1 MTRFIEPSDVVS
13 PDATTTSLSERRG
26 VRCRMAENFL
36 YEKDGAVTTI
46 TFNRPERRNCMNP
59 QVMSELEDLLRDVR
73 NDREVRVLI
82 VTGTGAAFSAGADM
96 SAVKGIRDRE
106 ERLRVFSASRG
117 EARAVGRAVG
127 RSFDQLTRLD
137 CMTIAAVNG
146 YAVGGGW
153 ALATGCDF
161 IVAVEHAEFWVPEV
175 ELGAAFTGGP
185 AVVMAARLGPWRA
198 KEAMILCR
206 HFTARELYELGMV
219 NRVVKDGELMPAV
232 RELAEELL
240 RLPYKAATKTKH
252 FVDGIF
258 IGPRLY

>member
-1 MTRFIEPSDVVS
+1 MTRPIEPSDVVS
-13 PDATTTSLSERRG
+13 PDAITPSLSEMRG
-26 VRCRMAENFL
+26 VTFRMAENFL
-36 YEKDGAVTTI
+36 YEKDSAVTTI

-59 QVMSELEDLLRDVR
+59 QVMKELEDLVRDVR
-73 NDREVRVLI
+73 NDREARVLI
-82 VTGTGAAFSAGADM
+82 VTGTGAAFSASADM
-96 SAVKGIRDRE
+96 SAVKGISDRE
-106 ERLRVFSASRG
+106 ERARVFSASRG
-117 EARAVGRAVG
+117 EARAVGR
-127 RSFDQLTRLD
+127 SFDQITRLD

-185 AVVMAARLGPWRA
+185 ALVMAARLGPWRA

-232 RELAEELL
+232 RELAEELMK
-240 RLPYKAATKTKH
+240 LPHKAAIKTKH

>member
-1 MTRFIEPSDVVS
+1 MVD
-13 PDATTTSLSERRG
+13 
-26 VRCRMAENFL
+26 NFL

-46 TFNRPERRNCMNP
+46 TFNRPERRNCLN
-59 QVMSELEDLLRDVR
+59 QEVMHELEDLLREVR

-106 ERLRVFSASRG
+106 ERVRVFSASRG

-127 RSFDQLTRLD
+127 RSFDQITRLD

-153 ALATGCDF
+153 ALATACDF

-185 AVVMAARLGPWRA
+185 ALVMAARQGPWRA
-198 KEAMILCR
+198 KDAMILCR
-206 HFTARELYELGMV
+206 HFKARDLYELGMV
-219 NRVVKDGELMPAV
+219 NRVVKDGELRPAV
-232 RELAEELL
+232 RELTEELL
-240 RLPYKAATKTKH
+240 TLLPKAATKTKH

>member
-1 MTRFIEPSDVVS
+1 
-13 PDATTTSLSERRG
+13 
-26 VRCRMAENFL
+26 MADNFL

-46 TFNRPERRNCMNP
+46 TFTRPERRNCLNPEVMN
-59 QVMSELEDLLRDVR
+59 ELEGLLRDVR
-73 NDREVRVLI
+73 HDSEARVLV
-82 VTGTGAAFSAGADM
+82 VTGAGAAFSAGADI

-106 ERLRVFSASRG
+106 ERARVFSASRG
-117 EARAVGRAVG
+117 VARMVGRT
-127 RSFDQLTRLD
+127 FDQITRLD

-153 ALATGCDF
+153 ALAAAFDF

-175 ELGAAFTGGP
+175 ELGSAFTGGP
-185 AVVMAARLGPWRA
+185 ALVMAARLGPWRA

-219 NRVVKDGELMPAV
+219 NRVVQDGGLLPAV

-240 RLPYKAATKTKH
+240 ALPHKAATKSKH
-252 FVDGIF
+252 FVDGVF
-258 IGPRLY
+258 LGPRLY

>member
-1 MTRFIEPSDVVS
+1 MS
-13 PDATTTSLSERRG
+13 
-26 VRCRMAENFL
+26 ENFL
-36 YEKDGAVTTI
+36 YEKDGPVTTI
-46 TFNRPERRNCMNP
+46 TFNRPERRNCMNRP
-59 QVMSELEDLLRDVR
+59 VMTELEDRLREVR

-96 SAVKGIRDRE
+96 TAVTGLTDSK
-106 ERLRVFSASRG
+106 ERLRAFAASSG
-117 EARAVGRAVG
+117 GVARMVGRT
-127 RSFDQLTRLD
+127 FDQITRLD

-153 ALATGCDF
+153 ALAAAFDF
-161 IVAVEHAEFWVPEV
+161 IVAVEQAEFWVPEV

-185 AVVMAARLGPWRA
+185 ALAMAARLGPWRA

-206 HFTARELYELGMV
+206 HFKARELYQLGMV
-219 NRVVKDGELMPAV
+219 NQVVKEGELMPAV
-232 RELAEELL
+232 RDLAEELMKM
-240 RLPYKAATKTKH
+240 PQKAATRTKH

>member
-1 MTRFIEPSDVVS
+1 
-13 PDATTTSLSERRG
+13 
-26 VRCRMAENFL
+26 MADHFL

-59 QVMSELEDLLRDVR
+59 QVMNELEDLLRDVR

-82 VTGTGAAFSAGADM
+82 ITGAGVAFSAGADM
-96 SAVKGIRDRE
+96 SAVKGLSDRE
-106 ERLRVFSASRG
+106 ERARVFSASRG
-117 EARAVGRAVG
+117 GVARAVGRT
-127 RSFDQLTRLD
+127 FDQITRLD

-153 ALATGCDF
+153 ALATACDF

-175 ELGAAFTGGP
+175 ELGVAFTGGP
-185 AVVMAARLGPWRA
+185 ALVMAARLGPWRA

-232 RELAEELL
+232 RELAEELVT
-240 RLPYKAATKTKH
+240 LPHKAATRTKH
-252 FVDGIF
+252 FVDGVF

>member
-1 MTRFIEPSDVVS
+1 
-13 PDATTTSLSERRG
+13 
-26 VRCRMAENFL
+26 MADNFL

-46 TFNRPERRNCMNP
+46 TFNRPERRNCLN
-59 QVMSELEDLLRDVR
+59 QEVMTELEGLVRDVR
-73 NDREVRVLI
+73 NDSEVRVLI
-82 VTGTGAAFSAGADM
+82 VTGTGAAFSAGADI
-96 SAVKGIRDRE
+96 SGVKGLKRE
-106 ERLRVFSASRG
+106 ERARVFSARSG
-117 EARAVGRAVG
+117 GVARAVGRT
-127 RSFDQLTRLD
+127 FDQITRLD

-153 ALATGCDF
+153 ALAAAFDF
-161 IVAVEHAEFWVPEV
+161 IVAVEQAEFWVPEV
-175 ELGAAFTGGP
+175 ELGSAFTGGP
-185 AVVMAARLGPWRA
+185 ALVMAARLGPWRA

-219 NRVVKDGELMPAV
+219 NRVVQDGNLMPAV

-240 RLPYKAATKTKH
+240 TLPQKAATKTKH